1 MVKSNAKKIIRQ
13 TVSFCPQCYVKIK
26 AQVVEE
32 EGRIFLEKQCPSH
45 GHFKLLLS
53 NHPAYYKKL
62 HDIYFT
68 LFKKSQKQRDYLL
81 NVTSRCNLNC
91 PICLSNSNSRVLKD
105 YPLEKL
111 KEFLKDKKG
120 YKIGLMGA
128 EPTLREDLPE
138 IIREIKISGNIPELH
153 TNGIKIADIE
163 YLKQLKNA
171 GLREIHLQFDGFND
185 DIYLKI
191 RGARLL
197 DIKFRALENI
207 NKLNLS
213 VDLKVTVVKGVNED
227 QMGKILEF
235 ASQHEFIKEV
245 FYIGCR
251 ALGRAKEI
259 KNDFFYMPDE
269 LMDIL
274 ITQCS
279 DLLSREDLLNF
290 EMVYFFLLWLFA
302 SRKCF
307 YNQHYLLVRK
317 QGKLK
322 PIAEFIDLNSWRK
335 KIENF
340 IEKQKLNKA
349 IGIIKI
355 LPELIK
361 LKKIIYFFKLFNLST
376 LLYEGFDIS
385 KIPSDFL
392 LLGFISACDSFS
404 YDEDI
409 AKNCG
414 KGAISLELGIQ
425 DIGAQDNVLR
435 EKFDYENTGT
445 I

>member
-1 MVKSNAKKIIRQ
+1 MVKSNAQKIIRQ
-13 TVSFCPQCYVKIK
+13 TISFCPRCYAKVK
-26 AQVVEE
+26 AYVVEE
-32 EGRIFLEKQCPSH
+32 EERIFLEKQCPYH
-45 GHFKLLLS
+45 GCFKLLLS
-53 NHPAYYKKL
+53 DHPAYYKKL

-81 NVTSRCNLNC
+81 NVTSRCNLKC
-91 PICLSNSNSRVLKD
+91 PICLANSNNRVLKD
-105 YPLEKL
+105 YPLESL
-111 KEFLKDKKG
+111 KKFLKDKKG

-138 IIREIKISGNIPELH
+138 IIRAIKISGNIPELH

-171 GLREIHLQFDGFND
+171 GLREVHLQFDGFD
-185 DIYLKI
+185 DEIYLKI
-191 RGARLL
+191 RGTRLL

-207 NKLNLS
+207 KKLGLS
-213 VDLKVTVVKGVNED
+213 VDLKVTIVKGVNED

-235 ASQHEFIKEV
+235 ASHNEFIKEV

-274 ITQCS
+274 IAQCP
-279 DLLSREDLLNF
+279 DLLSRQDFLNF
-290 EMVYFFLLWLFA
+290 ETVYFFLLWLFA

-307 YNQHYLLVRK
+307 YNQHYLLVRRE
-317 QGKLK
+317 GKLK
-322 PIAEFIDLNSWRK
+322 PIAEFIDLESWRR

-340 IEKQKLNKA
+340 IGKQKLNKA
-349 IGIIKI
+349 VGIIKI
-355 LPELIK
+355 FPELIK
-361 LKKIIYFFKLFNLST
+361 LKQVIYFLKLFNLSS
-376 LLYEGFDIS
+376 LLYRGFDIS
-385 KIPSDFL
+385 RIPSDFL

-425 DIGAQDNVLR
+425 EMGALDNVLR
-435 EKFDYENTGT
+435 EKFDYESTGA